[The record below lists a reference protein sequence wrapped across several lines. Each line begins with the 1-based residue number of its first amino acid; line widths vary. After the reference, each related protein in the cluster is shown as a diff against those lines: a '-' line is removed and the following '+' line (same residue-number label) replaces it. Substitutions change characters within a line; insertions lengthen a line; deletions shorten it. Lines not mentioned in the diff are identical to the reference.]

1 MQVGNSCGTLKEKLQ
16 TGKLALGT
24 WVNVLHGPA
33 LIRMLGTAGFDFVSL
48 DMQHSPVTLET
59 IAAECMTARLCGITP
74 LVRSYNPL
82 DFRLN
87 SRLLDIGAGGL
98 VVPDVETPELVE
110 ETVKSLHYFHGGTR
124 GFVNMC
130 YASGFSPNSVSNMEK
145 SDEETVLVV
154 QIESAKGVARIDEI
168 LSVPGIDVV
177 VIGRG
182 DLAHELDV
190 SCQLDH
196 PLVSEMVA
204 KVYNAAARHG
214 VTAGLL
220 CPSAEKAKVQIAN
233 GAKFI
238 HYSNE
243 QAILLHAYRSF
254 LDTLR
259 PYPPQA
265 E

>member
-1 MQVGNSCGTLKEKLQ
+1 MKLENSCRTLKDKLRR
-16 TGKLALGT
+16 GELALGT
-24 WVNVLHGPA
+24 WVNVFHGPA

-59 IAAECMTARLCGITP
+59 IADECMIARLCGITP

-110 ETVKSLHYFHGGTR
+110 ETVKSLRYFDGGTR
-124 GFVNMC
+124 GFVNMS
-130 YASGFSPNSVSNMEK
+130 YASGFSPNSVSSMAK
-145 SDEETVLVV
+145 SDEQAVLVV
-154 QIESAKGVARIDEI
+154 QIESARGVERIDEI

-182 DLAHELDV
+182 DLAHELNV

-196 PLVSEMVA
+196 PLVSKMVA
-204 KVYNAAARHG
+204 KVYDAAAKHG
-214 VTAGLL
+214 ITAGLL
-220 CPSAEKAKVQIAN
+220 CPSAEKAKVQIEY

-254 LDTLR
+254 LGTLS
-259 PYPPQA
+259 PYTHQA